1 ITGDT
6 LSTRTYYTAY
16 LDQPCDPSSPDGQ
29 GPLPEGEYTH
39 VYALGYGYDVAG
51 RRTSMAL
58 PWQLTSGRVQQ
69 YHYDTQTSE
78 LTGITAPSS
87 HSVGFSYDRQ
97 GRLARTLYPGSVKD
111 TLMYDGD
118 SRLRARKAATDF
130 GTDYFSR
137 DAQGRVLSTSV
148 GTGAM
153 NPYTAESWYGP
164 MGAVVAAKNITYNPE
179 ADITGGVEEFRV
191 DALGNRFW
199 QRQRY
204 VHPTGPD
211 RDGIRTMSYSLG
223 RLTDMNALPDA
234 AFPNFIWSQGLA
246 YDGAGNTTHSWTHRS
261 EGTGGSAHVFESS
274 RSYYDAAG
282 RLRVTN
288 KQLGLGP
295 GTSPGGVWEEYR
307 Y

>member
-1 ITGDT
+1 HD
-6 LSTRTYYTAY
+6 
-16 LDQPCDPSSPDGQ
+16 
-29 GPLPEGEYTH
+29 
-39 VYALGYGYDVAG
+39 
-51 RRTSMAL
+51 AL
-58 PWQLTSGRVQQ
+58 P
-69 YHYDTQTSE
+69 
-78 LTGITAPSS
+78 IA
-87 HSVGFSYDRQ
+87 
-97 GRLARTLYPGSVKD
+97 
-111 TLMYDGD
+111 
-118 SRLRARKAATDF
+118 
-130 GTDYFSR
+130 
-137 DAQGRVLSTSV
+137 
-148 GTGAM
+148 
-153 NPYTAESWYGP
+153 

-211 RDGIRTMSYSLG
+211 RVGIRTMSYSLG

-234 AFPNFIWSQGLA
+234 EFPNFIWSQGLA
-246 YDGAGNTTHSWTHRS
+246 YDGAGNTTHSWTHCS

-288 KQLGLGP
+288 RQLGLGP

-307 Y
+307 YDALGRRVLVRSRGLAMTGAQQGDNGPWSYIERTVWDGDRIVAELRGNGATNATHSDLEQATPGSGSSTNAPFGRVQYVHALGSAASGGIDMPVLVERSGLYTGTVVFAPLTNWRGQLQAAVVASGTMPAVTWPGA